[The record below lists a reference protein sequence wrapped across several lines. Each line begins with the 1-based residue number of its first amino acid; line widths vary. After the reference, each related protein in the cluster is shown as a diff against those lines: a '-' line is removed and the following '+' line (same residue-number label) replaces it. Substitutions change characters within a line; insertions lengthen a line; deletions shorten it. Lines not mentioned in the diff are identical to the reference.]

1 MFFGTMPYNYGMYDM
16 VVFNIEKLK
25 EYDPKGV
32 DQFEQLQEQEDEE
45 ELE

>member
-16 VVFNIEKLK
+16 VIFNIEKLK

-32 DQFEQLQEQEDEE
+32 EKFEQLQEQEDEE